1 MAGAWAARA
10 AGAGDLRLLRGYEEE
25 WRDLLG
31 GTLERGV
38 AKRRCMD
45 THWERFDD
53 IIRSCWVA
61 FREYYA

>member
-1 MAGAWAARA
+1 MARP
-10 AGAGDLRLLRGYEEE
+10 
-25 WRDLLG
+25 LG

-38 AKRRCMD
+38 AKRRCMEP
-45 THWERFDD
+45 HWERFDD